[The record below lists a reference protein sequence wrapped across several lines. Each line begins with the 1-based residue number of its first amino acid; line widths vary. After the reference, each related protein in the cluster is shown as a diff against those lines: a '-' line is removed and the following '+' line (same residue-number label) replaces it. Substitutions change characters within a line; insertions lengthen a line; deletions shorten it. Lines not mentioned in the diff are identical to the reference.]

1 MSNEVGM
8 NQSFK
13 NRKHGD
19 DRHNIMLAVF
29 VLLLAVAIILI
40 ADT

>member
-1 MSNEVGM
+1 M

-13 NRKHGD
+13 NRKHDD
-19 DRHNIMLAVF
+19 DRHNIMIAVC
-29 VLLLAVAIILI
+29 VLLFAGFITIV